1 MNRKRAFL
9 AGLVFVLLAS
19 LTGAQAPPAPQ
30 RLDVTVQDVDAS
42 LHNHWFGIY
51 SENKKIGY
59 QNVAREKMT
68 ENGQTFYRER
78 QATHSRLVVGGQ
90 KLETRTEQS
99 LDFDARP
106 PFNLMRAQFSSD
118 DGKVQEHISLAAAG
132 KGYEV
137 TLVTGKVTEKK
148 TLPGLDFTLADAMA
162 PEMWLKTA
170 PDKGATFTSRTF
182 SFQDQKVIVDNKAK
196 LLGTKEIMDNG
207 LPRKVHEVEIYLPGS
222 KLSALCR
229 LDDKAHLL
237 SIAIPDVV
245 EARRE
250 SEAEAKN
257 IEFGADLFELCLVKI
272 DQPLGDWRQAKG
284 LVVEVKGKDMALLP
298 NGQLQT
304 IVPQGDDVYLIKVGK
319 HHGTQV
325 KATEKEI
332 REALEPTAEY
342 PIGDAKVL
350 ELAKKAIGDAT
361 TDAEKVKRLC
371 KFVHDFIEPSWKE
384 AGGAAKV
391 HDIME
396 RKCGVCR
403 HYAVLFTC
411 LSRAVGVPSRELAG
425 VAYMGLFLGNQTSKE
440 FAPHMWNEV
449 LLDGS
454 WVPVDSSLN
463 WTELGVTHICLG
475 TRDGT
480 GVSFPIMGKQTLK
493 LIELERAQ

>member
-1 MNRKRAFL
+1 M
-9 AGLVFVLLAS
+9 
-19 LTGAQAPPAPQ
+19 
-30 RLDVTVQDVDAS
+30 
-42 LHNHWFGIY
+42 
-51 SENKKIGY
+51 
-59 QNVAREKMT
+59 
-68 ENGQTFYRER
+68 
-78 QATHSRLVVGGQ
+78 
-90 KLETRTEQS
+90 
-99 LDFDARP
+99 
-106 PFNLMRAQFSSD
+106 
-118 DGKVQEHISLAAAG
+118 
-132 KGYEV
+132 
-137 TLVTGKVTEKK
+137 
-148 TLPGLDFTLADAMA
+148 
-162 PEMWLKTA
+162 
-170 PDKGATFTSRTF
+170 
-182 SFQDQKVIVDNKAK
+182 
-196 LLGTKEIMDNG
+196 
-207 LPRKVHEVEIYLPGS
+207 
-222 KLSALCR
+222 
-229 LDDKAHLL
+229 
-237 SIAIPDVV
+237 
-245 EARRE
+245 
-250 SEAEAKN
+250 
-257 IEFGADLFELCLVKI
+257 
-272 DQPLGDWRQAKG
+272 
-284 LVVEVKGKDMALLP
+284 
-298 NGQLQT
+298 QT
-304 IVPQGDDVYLIKVGK
+304 IVPQRDDVYLIKVGK

-425 VAYMGLFLGNQTSKE
+425 VAYMGLFLGNQTSKD

-449 LLDGS
+449 LLDGC

-475 TRDGT
+475 TRDGS

-493 LIELERAQ
+493 LIEVERAQ